1 MPRRTVGIA
10 SRSVRW
16 QNPSRTMSE
25 EENPEQKE
33 AAAPARPDAPPT
45 SRLGRLARL
54 GALSTRAIPLA
65 TEAMRR
71 GVFGKRT
78 DPEAERDA
86 QKRVLENA
94 RKTAE
99 AMLKTLGEMKGLPL
113 KLGQMASYIDGLAP
127 PGYEDKF
134 QEVLKKLQSKAPPLS
149 REAVLEGR
157 DAGARSSPA
166 RSSPNGRKIPF
177 AAASIGQVHR
187 ARTKSGDAV
196 AVKVQYPD
204 IDKAIINDL
213 KSISLLEQM
222 IAPVGRKYHTKE
234 TLEEIKSVF
243 LAELDYGLE
252 ADHAE
257 TFRKIHRDDP
267 EIVIP
272 RVWNAFSTK
281 RVLTT
286 ELIGG
291 QDYATF
297 CKEASQEARNA
308 ASHTIWRFMF
318 KALFKHGV
326 LYADPHPGNYRFLG
340 DGRVAFLDFGC
351 IKVMSPETMRGTKR
365 YLVSA
370 MDEDWEAFEKEC
382 VEFLGYDPTD
392 PEVFKLFVDYSR
404 MIVEPLTVDRV
415 FHHTHAVARETVA
428 FLVRGSSK
436 LMKPKEGEL
445 LPNLPKPI
453 NMPQDQTFMNRLQWG
468 LASVL
473 AGLDGEG
480 NYRRMTEAWIREPH
494 VPV

>member
-1 MPRRTVGIA
+1 MA
-10 SRSVRW
+10 ESRPQMAEKEDR
-16 QNPSRTMSE
+16 
-25 EENPEQKE
+25 EQKDVV
-33 AAAPARPDAPPT
+33 APARPDAPPT

-71 GVFGKRT
+71 GVFGKRN
-78 DPEAERDA
+78 DAEAEREA
-86 QKRVLENA
+86 QKRVLANA
-94 RKTAE
+94 KKTAE

-134 QEVLKKLQSKAPPLS
+134 QEVLKTLQSKAPPLS
-149 REAVLEGR
+149 PEASVKVVTRELGPPGEVFAEWE
-157 DAGARSSPA
+157 AA
-166 RSSPNGRKIPF
+166 PF

-222 IAPVGRKYHTKE
+222 ISPVGRKYHTKE
-234 TLEEIKSVF
+234 ALEEIKSVF

-257 TFRKIHRDDP
+257 TFRKIHREDP

-272 RVWNAFSTK
+272 RVWNAFSTR

-286 ELIGG
+286 EMIGG

-318 KALFKHGV
+318 RALFKHGI

-351 IKVMSPETMRGTKR
+351 IKVMSPEMVNGTKR
-365 YLVSA
+365 YLTSA
-370 MDEDWEAFEKEC
+370 MDEDWERFEKEC
-382 VEFLGYDPTD
+382 IEFLGYDPTD
-392 PEVFKLFVDYSR
+392 PEAFRLFVDYSK
-404 MIVEPLTVDRV
+404 MIVEPLAVDRV

-428 FLVRGSSK
+428 FLVRGSKK
-436 LMKPKEGEL
+436 LMKPKEGDL

-453 NMPQDQTFMNRLQWG
+453 HLPQDQTFMNRLQWG

-480 NYRRMTEAWIREPH
+480 NYRRMTEAWIRAPH
-494 VPV
+494 VPVV